1 MDNLDSASLATQS
14 SEKKVGDVKNNFPA
28 SETLRL
34 DRHGLPLVPQPTR
47 FKDDP
52 LNWPGWMKWT
62 VLIQVGF
69 FAFLGPFNSA
79 VVNPSLVLLADGL
92 HVDSTT
98 ASYTTTCAI
107 IVGGLTP
114 FIFTP
119 MTNIYGRRPVTLFAM
134 LMTIAGGIGSGA
146 SKTYAGVA
154 ITRALCGGGFGGMM
168 SVGTSCVNDMFFL
181 HERGEKTGVYVIFV
195 TNGAHVAA
203 LFGGFLGASRGW
215 QWDFYIG
222 AIITSVPFVVALFLF
237 PETLFSHD
245 EEFIATRTHER
256 SYNEMLWNFKSNM
269 IPGRQLRLSHFLHS
283 FAMLKYPSVIF
294 PFIYYTLAWTF
305 INILPAVTLA
315 TIYHKSYHMNAGPI
329 GACLG
334 ISLTIGS
341 VLGELC
347 AGRLSDHI
355 MYRMAARHD
364 GVRKPEYR
372 LYLSPLSAIFMPAGI
387 IIFGAT
393 VGRTGFIPPLVGL
406 AVGVFGLQIGSTCL
420 YAYISDC
427 YKPQTPETGVLFNFG
442 RGLSFFIPFV
452 ATRLAGSISYLWAW
466 FTFSM
471 ILLAAYVPV
480 VALIWYGERWRIAAG
495 KPTDRKSVV

>member
-1 MDNLDSASLATQS
+1 MPVDKHESSSLAD
-14 SEKKVGDVKNNFPA
+14 SEKHAVEIHEKTA
-28 SETLRL
+28 STSSLAL

-52 LNWPGWMKWT
+52 LNWPSWMKWA

-69 FAFLGPFNSA
+69 FAFLGPFNSS

-92 HVDSTT
+92 GVDSTT

-107 IVGGLTP
+107 IAGGLTP

-119 MTNIYGRRPVTLFAM
+119 LTNIYGRRPVTLFAI

-146 SKTYAGVA
+146 STSYTAVSV
-154 ITRALCGGGFGGMM
+154 TRALNGAGFGGMM

-181 HERGEKTGVYVIFV
+181 HERGEKTGIYVIFV

-203 LFGGFLGASRGW
+203 LFGGFLGAAKGW
-215 QWDFYIG
+215 KWDFYIG
-222 AIITSVPFVVALFLF
+222 AIITSFPFVVALFLF
-237 PETLFSHD
+237 PETLFSRD
-245 EEFIATRTHER
+245 EEFLAARTHER
-256 SYNEMLWNFKSNM
+256 SYLEMLFNFKGNM
-269 IPGRQLRLSHFLHS
+269 IPNRQLRLSHFTHS
-283 FAMLKYPSVIF
+283 FVMLKYPSVTL
-294 PFIYYTLAWTF
+294 PFIYYTLSWTF

-315 TIYHKSYHMNAGPI
+315 TIYHKFYNMGAGPI

-347 AGRLSDHI
+347 AGRLSDVI
-355 MYRMAARHD
+355 MYRMAKRHD

-372 LYLSPLSAIFMPAGI
+372 LYLSPLSAFFMPVGI

-406 AVGVFGLQIGSTCL
+406 SIGVFGLQIGSTCL

-427 YKPQTPETGVLFNFG
+427 YKPQTPETGVLFNLG

-452 ATRLAGSISYLWAW
+452 ATRLANKISYLWAW
-466 FTFSM
+466 FTFAA
-471 ILLAAYVPV
+471 ILSAAYLPV
-480 VALIWYGERWRIAAG
+480 AALIWRGERWRIAAG
-495 KPTDRKSVV
+495 TPKFHRYM

>member
-1 MDNLDSASLATQS
+1 MQDKLDSTSLVD
-14 SEKKVGDVKNNFPA
+14 SEKNVVPA
-28 SETLRL
+28 SDTSSLQL

-52 LNWPGWMKWT
+52 LNWPLWLKWT
-62 VLIQVGF
+62 VLVQVGF

-107 IVGGLTP
+107 IAGGLTP

-119 MTNIYGRRPVTLFAM
+119 LTNIYGRRPVTLFAM
-134 LMTIAGGIGSGA
+134 LMTIAGGIGSG
-146 SKTYAGVA
+146 SSTSYAGVA
-154 ITRALCGGGFGGMM
+154 VTR
-168 SVGTSCVNDMFFL
+168 
-181 HERGEKTGVYVIFV
+181 EKTGVYVIFV
-195 TNGAHVAA
+195 TNGAHIAA
-203 LFGGFLGASRGW
+203 LFGGFLGAAKGW

-256 SYNEMLWNFKSNM
+256 SYNEMLWNFKGNM
-269 IPGRQLRLSHFLHS
+269 IPGRALHLSHFTHS
-283 FAMLKYPSVIF
+283 FSMFKYPSVTF

-315 TIYHKSYHMNAGPI
+315 TIYHKFYHMNAGPI

-347 AGRLSDHI
+347 AGRLSDYI
-355 MYRMAARHD
+355 MYRMAARHG

-406 AVGVFGLQIGSTCL
+406 SVGVFGLQIGSTCL

-427 YKPQTPETGVLFNFG
+427 YKPQTPETGVLFNLG

-452 ATRLAGSISYLWAW
+452 ATRLANEISYLWAW
-466 FTFSM
+466 FTFAA
-471 ILLAAYVPV
+471 ILFATYLPV
-480 VALIWYGERWRIAAG
+480 AALIWWGERWRIAAG
-495 KPTDRKSVV
+495 KPTIHRYL

>member
-1 MDNLDSASLATQS
+1 MQDKHDSTSLAD
-14 SEKKVGDVKNNFPA
+14 SEKHAVEVQEQTA
-28 SETLRL
+28 STSSLAL
-34 DRHGLPLVPQPTR
+34 DGHGLPLVPQPTR

-52 LNWPGWMKWT
+52 LNWPAWIKWT

-79 VVNPSLVLLADGL
+79 LVNPSLVLLADGL
-92 HVDSTT
+92 GVDSTT

-107 IVGGLTP
+107 IAGGLTP
-114 FIFTP
+114 FVFTP
-119 MTNIYGRRPVTLFAM
+119 LTNIYGRRPVTLFAI
-134 LMTIAGGIGSGA
+134 LMTIAGGVGSGA
-146 SKTYAGVA
+146 STSYAGVA
-154 ITRALCGGGFGGMM
+154 VTRALNGAGFGGMM

-181 HERGEKTGVYVIFV
+181 HERGEKTGIYVIFV

-203 LFGGFLGASRGW
+203 LIGGFLGAAKGW
-215 QWDFYIG
+215 KWDFYIG
-222 AIITSVPFVVALFLF
+222 AIITSFPFVLALCFF
-237 PETLFSHD
+237 PETLFSRD
-245 EEFIATRTHER
+245 EEVLASRTHER
-256 SYNEMLWNFKSNM
+256 SYFEMLFNFKGNM
-269 IPGRQLRLSHFLHS
+269 IPNRQLRLSHFSHS
-283 FAMLKYPSVIF
+283 FAMLKYPSVTL

-305 INILPAVTLA
+305 VNILPAVTLA
-315 TIYHKSYHMNAGPI
+315 TIYHKFYNMGAGSI

-347 AGRLSDHI
+347 AGRLSDFI
-355 MYRMAARHD
+355 MYRMAKRHG

-372 LYLSPLSAIFMPAGI
+372 LYLSPLSAFFMPVGI

-406 AVGVFGLQIGSTCL
+406 SIGVFGLQIGSTCL

-427 YKPQTPETGVLFNFG
+427 YKPQTPETGVLFNLG

-452 ATRLAGSISYLWAW
+452 ATRLANEITYLWAW
-466 FTFSM
+466 FTFAA
-471 ILLAAYVPV
+471 ILFVSYLPV
-480 VALIWYGERWRIAAG
+480 TALIWHGERWRVAAG
-495 KPTDRKSVV
+495 TPTFHRYM

>member
-1 MDNLDSASLATQS
+1 MRDMLDSSSLAE
-14 SEKKVGDVKNNFPA
+14 SEKNAA
-28 SETLRL
+28 STSSLQL

-52 LNWPGWMKWT
+52 LNWPSWLKWA
-62 VLIQVGF
+62 VLLQVGF

-107 IVGGLTP
+107 ITGGLTP

-119 MTNIYGRRPVTLFAM
+119 LTNIYGRRPVTLFAM

-146 SKTYAGVA
+146 STTYAGVA

-195 TNGAHVAA
+195 TNGAHVTA
-203 LFGGFLGASRGW
+203 LFGGFLGAARGW

-245 EEFIATRTHER
+245 EEFVAARTHER
-256 SYNEMLWNFKSNM
+256 SYNEMLWNFKGNM
-269 IPGRQLRLSHFLHS
+269 IPGRQLRLSHFTHS
-283 FAMLKYPSVIF
+283 FSMLKYPSVTL

-315 TIYHKSYHMNAGPI
+315 TIYHKFYNMGAGPI
-329 GACLG
+329 
-334 ISLTIGS
+334 
-341 VLGELC
+341 
-347 AGRLSDHI
+347 
-355 MYRMAARHD
+355 AR
-364 GVRKPEYR
+364 VPPIP
-372 LYLSPLSAIFMPAGI
+372 LALSALFMPAGI

-406 AVGVFGLQIGSTCL
+406 SIGVFGLQIGSTCL

-427 YKPQTPETGVLFNFG
+427 YKPQTPETGVLFNLG
-442 RGLSFFIPFV
+442 RGLSFFIPF
-452 ATRLAGSISYLWAW
+452 ISYLWAW
-466 FTFSM
+466 FTFAA
-471 ILLAAYVPV
+471 ILFATYLTVA
-480 VALIWYGERWRIAAG
+480 ALIWRGERWRIAAG
-495 KPTDRKSVV
+495 KPTFHRYL

>member
-1 MDNLDSASLATQS
+1 MRQVDVPYVSSLVESKKRAIEEKDNVATPLQQ
-14 SEKKVGDVKNNFPA
+14 
-28 SETLRL
+28 L
-34 DRHGLPLVPQPTR
+34 DRHGLPLVPQPSR

-52 LNWPGWMKWT
+52 LNWPAWMKWA
-62 VLIQVGF
+62 VLIQVGL

-92 HVDSTT
+92 HVDSTK

-107 IVGGLTP
+107 IAGGLTP

-119 MTNIYGRRPVTLFAM
+119 LTNIYGRRPVTLFAI
-134 LMTIAGGIGSGA
+134 LITIAGGIGSGH
-146 SKTYAGVA
+146 STTYVGVA
-154 ITRALCGGGFGGMM
+154 ITRGLCGGGFGGMM

-181 HERGEKTGVYVIFV
+181 HERGEKTGIYVIFV

-203 LFGGFLGASRGW
+203 LFGGFLGTAKGW
-215 QWDFYIG
+215 KWDYYIG
-222 AIITSVPFVVALFLF
+222 AIITGFPFVIALFLF
-237 PETLFSHD
+237 PETLFSRD
-245 EEFIATRTHER
+245 EEFLATRIHER
-256 SYNEMLWNFKSNM
+256 SYNEMSWNFKGNM
-269 IPGRQLRLSHFLHS
+269 IPGRQLRLSHFTHS
-283 FAMLKYPSVIF
+283 FTMLKYPSVTL

-315 TIYHKSYHMNAGPI
+315 TIYHKFYHMSAGPI

-347 AGRLSDHI
+347 AGRLSDEI
-355 MYRMAARHD
+355 MWRMAARHD

-372 LYLSPLSAIFMPAGI
+372 LYLSPISAILMPGGI

-393 VGRTGFIPPLVGL
+393 VSRTGFIPPLIGL
-406 AVGVFGLQIGSTCL
+406 GIGAFGLQLGSTCL

-427 YKPQTPETGVLFNFG
+427 YKPQTPETGVLFNLG
-442 RGLSFFIPFV
+442 RGLSFFIPFI
-452 ATRLAGSISYLWAW
+452 ATRLANDISYFWAW
-466 FTFSM
+466 FTFAA
-471 ILLAAYVPV
+471 ILFATYLPV
-480 VALIWYGERWRIAAG
+480 AVLIWRGESWRLAVG
-495 KPTDRKSVV
+495 KPVFHQYL